1 MKDRYYHALLKN
13 NGGCNEIEL
22 GEKMGLDEDE
32 TRRILAQ
39 LLSEYKIEH
48 IENGYCEYHQL
59 ISRRAK
65 PKNK

>member
-1 MKDRYYHALLKN
+1 
-13 NGGCNEIEL
+13 
-22 GEKMGLDEDE
+22 MGLDEDE

-48 IENGYCEYHQL
+48 IESGYCEYHQL